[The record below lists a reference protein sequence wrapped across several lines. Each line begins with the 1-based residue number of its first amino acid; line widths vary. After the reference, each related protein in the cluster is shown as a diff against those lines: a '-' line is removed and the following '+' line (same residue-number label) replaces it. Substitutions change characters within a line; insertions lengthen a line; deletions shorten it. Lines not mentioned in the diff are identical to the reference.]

1 VPAAALGQPRLH
13 LRVTDSTNDRAR
25 ELALAGAPHG
35 TLVTA
40 SEQLAG
46 RGRQGRRW
54 SAPPGSALLTSLVL
68 RSECLG
74 LDKSGGVLPQLPLI
88 AAVAACDTIGGAAMV
103 KWPNDIVIV
112 RDHGTED
119 GLADGSAAERRASGG
134 VGDGVDASTALAK
147 LGGILT
153 EGRPQE
159 GWAVLGIGLNV
170 AVRLE
175 DLPEQLQAS
184 AASMNEPASAI
195 ESVLA
200 RLLEAL
206 RRRLDEPVASV
217 LEAYRGRDAL
227 RGREVEWAGGRG
239 RANGVDEQGRLV
251 VVKSSDGECV
261 ALDAGEVHLAL
272 QPDGRIGSAHSPA
285 CSSASETSRSS
296 TSSAAASNCAPFC
309 G

>member
-1 VPAAALGQPRLH
+1 LKGAPATVLGQPRLH

-54 SAPPGSALLTSLVL
+54 SAPPGRALLASLVL

-74 LDKSGGVLPQLPLI
+74 LDEPGGVLPQLPLI
-88 AAVAACDTIGGAAMV
+88 AAVAACDAIGEAAMV
-103 KWPNDIVIV
+103 KWPNDIVII
-112 RDHGTED
+112 RDRSTED
-119 GLADGSAAERRASGG
+119 GLVDAPAAEEKASGS
-134 VGDGVDASTALAK
+134 VGDGVGVSTALAK

-175 DLPEQLQAS
+175 DLPEQLQVS
-184 AASMNEPASAI
+184 AASMGEPASAI

-206 RRRLDEPVASV
+206 RRRLGEPVASV
-217 LEAYRGRDAL
+217 LEAYRKRDAL

-239 RANGVDEQGRLV
+239 RADGVDEHGRLV
-251 VVKSSDGECV
+251 VVKCSDGNRV

-272 QPDGRIGSAHSPA
+272 
-285 CSSASETSRSS
+285 
-296 TSSAAASNCAPFC
+296 
-309 G
+309 